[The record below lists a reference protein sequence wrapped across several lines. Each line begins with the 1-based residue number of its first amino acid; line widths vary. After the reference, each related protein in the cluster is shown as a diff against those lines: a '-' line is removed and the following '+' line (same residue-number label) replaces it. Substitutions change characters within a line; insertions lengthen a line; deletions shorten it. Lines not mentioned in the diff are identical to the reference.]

1 MPKIICSICARGG
14 SKGITNKNM
23 KKIDGNPLIYY
34 TIKQAID
41 SKIFEKIIISSDD
54 DKILNYSKK
63 HNVDFLIKRNKSLS
77 SSKTNKVDA
86 IRDLLLKSEKKF
98 NTKYD
103 IIIDLDVTSPLR
115 NISDI
120 KNALKNFIKNKSYIL
135 MTCCDSRKNPYYNIV
150 ERKKNVIKVVK
161 NQIKKI
167 TRRQDA
173 PKTYDLNASIYIWKR
188 DALLKDN
195 RLFHKNTSLYV
206 MKQENSMDI
215 DTLEDFNYVKWKIL
229 QRKKL

>member
-1 MPKIICSICARGG
+1 MLKIICSICARGG
-14 SKGITNKNM
+14 SKGIINKNM

-34 TIKQAID
+34 TIQQAID
-41 SKIFEKIIISSDD
+41 SKIFEKIIVSSDD
-54 DKILNYSKK
+54 NKILNYSKK
-63 HNVDFLIKRNKSLS
+63 HNVDLQIKRKKSLS
-77 SSKTNKVDA
+77 NSKTNKVDA

-120 KNALKNFIKNKSYIL
+120 KNALNKFIKNKSSIL
-135 MTCCDSRKNPYYNIV
+135 MTCCESRKNPYYNIV

-161 NQIKKI
+161 KQIKKI

-188 DALLKDN
+188 NVLLKYN
-195 RLFHKNTSLYV
+195 SLFHKNTSLYV

-229 QRKKL
+229 QKKKL

>member
-14 SKGITNKNM
+14 SKGITKKNM

-120 KNALKNFIKNKSYIL
+120 KNALNNFIKNKSHIL